1 MAESNSKTVSNPNAT
16 NSSNSSNKVQ
26 TPEALTKLGYS
37 LGDAIGSGQ
46 FATVYMATNANK
58 TSKHIACKRI
68 EIEKVPFAWKDRC
81 MRLEI
86 KVLKKLVHPHIVKVY
101 DLVKTR
107 SNVFIFMEYCP
118 EGSIY
123 KKLQKQKKPFSEIIA
138 KVWFAQILGALS
150 YCHSKG
156 IAHRDIKLDNFLL
169 NSDSDALLT
178 DFGFSTL
185 SAKKHIDIMRD
196 TTCGHPAYM
205 APEVF
210 AETKI
215 WPYDAK
221 AADMYSMG
229 VCLFEMLNFDK
240 PFDQNRAVSQ
250 PLQYVIQQ
258 RNREYRLHG
267 PIDKTLSVHI
277 KELLNQLLDPNP
289 STRITSD
296 QALIH
301 KGIVL
306 FLNQ

>member
-1 MAESNSKTVSNPNAT
+1 MSTSVSASST
-16 NSSNSSNKVQ
+16 NDRNKVK
-26 TPEALTKLGYS
+26 TPEAVTKLGYI
-37 LGDAIGSGQ
+37 LENAIGSGQ
-46 FATVYMATNANK
+46 FATVYLTRNK
-58 TSKHIACKRI
+58 NKNDKKLACKRI
-68 EIEKVPFAWKDRC
+68 EIDSVPPSWRDKC
-81 MRLEI
+81 LRLEI

-118 EGSIY
+118 DGSIF
-123 KKLQKQKKPFSEIIA
+123 KKLQTQKKPISELNA
-138 KVWFAQILGALS
+138 KVWFSQILGALS

-156 IAHRDIKLDNFLL
+156 IAHRDIKLDNILL
-169 NSDSDALLT
+169 NPDLDALLT

-185 SAKKHIDIMRD
+185 AAKKNNDIMRD

-240 PFDQNRAVSQ
+240 PFDQNLAVTQ
-250 PLQYVIQQ
+250 PLQYVVKQ
-258 RNREYRLHG
+258 RNREYRFHG
-267 PIDKTLSVHI
+267 PIDKTLSTHV

-306 FLNQ
+306 YLDE